1 MAKKKAAGSKAGQGT
16 NLRGKRLG
24 LKVSGG
30 SSILTGSII
39 TRQRGTQ
46 IHPGENVGMGRDFTL
61 YAKSSGVL
69 SFRKKLGRK
78 FVDITATQKGN

>member
-30 SSILTGSII
+30 ASVLPGSII
-39 TRQRGTQ
+39 VRQRGTL
-46 IHPGENVGMGRDFTL
+46 IHPGDNVGMGRDFTL
-61 YAKSSGVL
+61 YAKSAGVL
-69 SFRKKLGRK
+69 NFRKKLGRK
-78 FVDITATQKGN
+78 FVDISTSDKGN

>member
-30 SSILTGSII
+30 ASVLPGSII
-39 TRQRGTQ
+39 TRQRGTL
-46 IHPGENVGMGRDFTL
+46 IHPGDNVGMGRDFTL
-61 YAKSSGVL
+61 YAKSAGVL
-69 SFRKKLGRK
+69 NFRKKLGRK
-78 FVDITATQKGN
+78 FVDISTSDKGN